1 MAVTINT
8 KYGTIDISND
18 VISTI
23 VGGAATDIYGVVGM
37 ASKNQIRDGVNEIL
51 RRENY
56 ARGVVVKQDQGEV
69 MVDVYI
75 VVGYGVKI
83 SEVAR
88 NVKSKVK
95 FNLETML
102 GLKAKEVNIFV
113 QAVKIIDDIK

>member
-1 MAVTINT
+1 MSVTINT
-8 KYGTIDISND
+8 KYGKIDISND

-37 ASKNQIRDGVNEIL
+37 ASRNQIRDGVNDIL

-56 ARGVVVKQDQGEV
+56 AKGVVIKQNQGNVIVEV
-69 MVDVYI
+69 NI

-88 NVKSKVK
+88 NVKDKVK
-95 FNLETML
+95 FNLESML
-102 GLKAKEVNIFV
+102 GMKAESVNVVV
-113 QAVKIIDDIK
+113 QSVKVIEEK

>member
-56 ARGVVVKQDQGEV
+56 SRGVVIKQDQGNV
-69 MVDVYI
+69 MVDVYV

-88 NVKSKVK
+88 NVKDKVK

-102 GLKAKEVNIFV
+102 GMKAQEVNVFV
-113 QAVKIIDDIK
+113 QGVKIIDDIK

>member
-56 ARGVVVKQDQGEV
+56 SRGVVIKQDQGNV
-69 MVDVYI
+69 MVDVYV

-88 NVKSKVK
+88 NVKNKVK

-102 GLKAKEVNIFV
+102 GMKAQEVNVFV
-113 QAVKIIDDIK
+113 QGVKIIDDIK